1 MSLPDPAARP
11 PRSPSGMLRSHPRTL
26 VLVVVVC
33 VAAIG
38 AVAAIVLRPASST
51 KKPAARQPAP
61 TAAPQVEAQSGI
73 LIDATSGTVL
83 WAKHP
88 DRRLPPASCT
98 KIMTALLVLEREH
111 DLQKLAT
118 VPVIPLPQSV
128 GIGLLPGQRISV
140 WQALRALLVK
150 SANDA
155 ALTLATYVA
164 GDEPSFV
171 ALMNR
176 RAQQLGLSHTHFE
189 NCRGTPQPGHV
200 SSARDLA
207 TLGRF
212 AMRDPRFRE
221 IVHTRTA
228 VISWPPDH
236 AVEVTSHN
244 RLLHYPWGNGIK
256 TGATSQSGMVLV
268 GSGKP
273 GLVPLIVVTMHEPSR
288 DQEERDAV
296 SLFTWGSAQYSRRTL
311 ARPGDVVAT
320 VPLKGGGRVAL
331 TVGGAPL
338 TAVVRDGAAVSIR
351 RVLPTRFT
359 AKPHDGA
366 VVGQA
371 GYWSDGVRVAVATLV
386 TAGTAASATP
396 SADSSAA
403 P

>member
-11 PRSPSGMLRSHPRTL
+11 PRSPSGVLRSHPWTL
-26 VLVVVVC
+26 VLIAVVC
-33 VAAIG
+33 LAAVG
-38 AVAAIVLRPASST
+38 AVVAILRQPTSST
-51 KKPAARQPAP
+51 RKPAPRPP
-61 TAAPQVEAQSGI
+61 VPAAPPKVEAQSGI

-83 WAKHP
+83 WSKHP

-111 DLQKLAT
+111 DIQNLAT
-118 VPVIPLPQSV
+118 VPAIPLPQTV

-140 WQALRALLVK
+140 WQALRALLIK

-155 ALTLATYVA
+155 ALTLASYVA

-171 ALMNR
+171 ALMNQ

-189 NCRGTPQPGHV
+189 NSRGTPQPGHV

-228 VISWPPDH
+228 VITWPPDH
-236 AVEVTSHN
+236 SVEVASHN

-268 GSGKP
+268 GSGQP
-273 GLVPLIVVTMHEPSR
+273 GLVPLIVVTMHEPTR

-296 SLFTWGSAQYSRRTL
+296 SLFTWGSAQYARRTL
-311 ARPGDVVAT
+311 VRPGDVVVT

-331 TVGGAPL
+331 TVGAPL
-338 TAVVRDGAAVSIR
+338 TAVVRAGATVSSRRAVPAR
-351 RVLPTRFT
+351 LTQ
-359 AKPHDGA
+359 KPPGGA
-366 VVGQA
+366 VVGRA
-371 GYWSDGVRVAVATLV
+371 GYWSDGVRVAVTTLV
-386 TAGTAASATP
+386 AAGAASAAP
-396 SADSSAA
+396 SPGSSAA